1 MRNHR
6 GLALLV
12 SFVLLSACSRT
23 VLVPVPPRMDLAP
36 YGTLGIVEF
45 ASNASPA
52 IDVRATRQFQER
64 VHAAQPGTR
73 FVELGNR
80 QALLAAVGGKQLD
93 PDALRKIGQ
102 KYGVAAVFVGDIV
115 YSEPKTG
122 MRITDLAKLEGDV
135 RTDVRGDISTRLVET
150 RTGASVWSSSA
161 WATRQVGRLNVSGSQ
176 GVSGGMRNED
186 PREAMLPAM
195 LHHLTQDFRP
205 TSVRQPAK

>member
-1 MRNHR
+1 
-6 GLALLV
+6 
-12 SFVLLSACSRT
+12 
-23 VLVPVPPRMDLAP
+23 MDLAP

-64 VHAAQPGTR
+64 VQAAQPGTR
-73 FVELGNR
+73 FIELGSR
-80 QALLAAVGGKQLD
+80 GALLAAVGGKQLD
-93 PDALRKIGQ
+93 PDTLRKIGQ

-122 MRITDLAKLEGDV
+122 VRITDLARLEGDV

-161 WATRQVGRLNVSGSQ
+161 WATRQLGRLNVSGSQ
-176 GVSGGMRNED
+176 GVSGGMRNDD

>member
-1 MRNHR
+1 MRNRR

-12 SFVLLSACSRT
+12 SFVLLSACART
-23 VLVPVPPRMDLAP
+23 VLVPVPPRIDLAP
-36 YGTLGIVEF
+36 YGTLGIAEF

-64 VHAAQPGTR
+64 VQAAQPGTR
-73 FVELGNR
+73 FIELGSR
-80 QALLAAVGGKQLD
+80 GALLAAVGGKQLD
-93 PDALRKIGQ
+93 PDTLRKIGQ

-122 MRITDLAKLEGDV
+122 VRITDLARLEGDV

-161 WATRQVGRLNVSGSQ
+161 WATRQLGRLNVSGSQ
-176 GVSGGMRNED
+176 GVSGGMRNDD